1 MKKKQTDQ
9 HPELRKNV
17 LDAFLKSEH
26 ESVNEVWTL
35 AGEAAD
41 QTAEITPAEIETAL
55 DDVHTR
61 LQMSGELLP
70 ATDKIAGWIQK
81 HSRYLV
87 AAIALI
93 AITTLFL
100 FVPKTATVPYGE
112 IATLELLDGT
122 TIEMNSGTTIRYSR
136 LYPFTNRHIE
146 MNGEAFF
153 TVADHTNPFLAEA
166 NGTVVEVTGT
176 RFNIKSWSDD
186 PEEKTSVTVSDGQ
199 IKFYPAADQ
208 SKQIILNMNE
218 TSFWNTKMIL
228 PAEPETA
235 SPDDALAWR
244 EHRFVFHNQT
254 IISILRDLERR
265 FDVAI
270 ELEVPEIAHN
280 TLTAYYSQQAH
291 IETILEDICTV
302 KGLRYTQTTNGYRIF
317 E

>member
-1 MKKKQTDQ
+1 MKKNRTDQ
-9 HPELRKNV
+9 YPELRKDV
-17 LDAFLKSEH
+17 LEQFPESEH
-26 ESVNEVWTL
+26 DSVNEVWNL
-35 AGEAAD
+35 AGDTAD
-41 QTAEITPAEIETAL
+41 QSAEITASEIESAL
-55 DDVHTR
+55 GDVHTR
-61 LQMSGELLP
+61 LQMSGEMLP
-70 ATDKIAGWIQK
+70 ASDKITGWILQ

-87 AAIALI
+87 AAIALF

-112 IATLELLDGT
+112 IATLELPDGT
-122 TIEMNSGTTIRYSR
+122 SIEMNSGTTVRYSR

-146 MNGEAFF
+146 LNGEAFF
-153 TVADHTNPFLAEA
+153 TVTEHSNPFLAEA
-166 NGTVVEVTGT
+166 NGAVVEVTGT
-176 RFNIKSWSDD
+176 RFNIRSWSDD
-186 PEEKTSVTVSDGQ
+186 PEGKTSVTVSDGQ
-199 IKFYPAADQ
+199 IRFYPAADQ
-208 SKQIILNMNE
+208 TKRIILNMNE
-218 TSFWNTKMIL
+218 TSFWNPEMVQ
-228 PAEPETA
+228 PSEAETA

-302 KGLRYTQTTNGYRIF
+302 KGLRYTKTTNGYRIF

>member
-93 AITTLFL
+93 AITTLFSL
-100 FVPKTATVPYGE
+100 CLKPQPY
-112 IATLELLDGT
+112 
-122 TIEMNSGTTIRYSR
+122 
-136 LYPFTNRHIE
+136 
-146 MNGEAFF
+146 
-153 TVADHTNPFLAEA
+153 
-166 NGTVVEVTGT
+166 
-176 RFNIKSWSDD
+176 
-186 PEEKTSVTVSDGQ
+186 
-199 IKFYPAADQ
+199 
-208 SKQIILNMNE
+208 
-218 TSFWNTKMIL
+218 
-228 PAEPETA
+228 
-235 SPDDALAWR
+235 
-244 EHRFVFHNQT
+244 
-254 IISILRDLERR
+254 
-265 FDVAI
+265 
-270 ELEVPEIAHN
+270 
-280 TLTAYYSQQAH
+280 LTAK
-291 IETILEDICTV
+291 LPLLNC
-302 KGLRYTQTTNGYRIF
+302 
-317 E
+317 

>member
-1 MKKKQTDQ
+1 MKKNQTDQ
-9 HPELRKNV
+9 HHELRKDV
-17 LDAFLKSEH
+17 LDQFPESEH
-26 ESVNEVWTL
+26 ASVNEVWEL
-35 AGEAAD
+35 AGDAED
-41 QTAEITPAEIETAL
+41 QTLEVTPDEIEGAL

-61 LQMSGELLP
+61 LQMSGEMLP
-70 ATDKIAGWIQK
+70 ATDKIAGWIQRRSK
-81 HSRYLV
+81 YLV

-93 AITTLFL
+93 AMTTLFL

-112 IATLELLDGT
+112 IATLELFDGT

-153 TVADHTNPFLAEA
+153 TVAEHSNPFMVEA
-166 NGTVVEVTGT
+166 NGAVVEVIGT
-176 RFNIKSWSDD
+176 RFNIRSWSDD
-186 PEEKTSVTVSDGQ
+186 PEGKTSVTVSGGQ
-199 IKFYPAADQ
+199 IQFYPAADQ
-208 SKQIILNMNE
+208 TKRIVLNVNE
-218 TSFWNTKMIL
+218 TSFWNPEMIQ
-228 PAEPETA
+228 PSEAETA

-244 EHRFVFHNQT
+244 EHRFVFHDQT

-265 FDVAI
+265 FDVDI
-270 ELEVPEIAHN
+270 DLEVPEIAHN

-302 KGLRYTQTTNGYRIF
+302 KGLRYTQTANGYRIF